1 MKHKKDID
9 DCYNEEPSL
18 RHIPNDGREEINIEP
33 IDWDD
38 M

>member
-1 MKHKKDID
+1 MAKKDSED
-9 DCYNEEPSL
+9 YYNEEPTLHS
-18 RHIPNDGREEINIEP
+18 IPNDGREEINIEP